1 MQVKCGEGEW
11 GGSNAI
17 LVKRVQLFSQIT
29 LDYTKFMHSQNLTT
43 LGSAKFLV
51 SFETYFQALSDKS
64 KQFCVPGLYRSILQ
78 LFVNDTLHNNIN
90 PYPTILSSVLYSLK
104 YSPVP
109 SFIFKTG
116 IFTSKRDFSQSR
128 NAYPF
133 ILNYNVHYLF
143 PDVEIRC
150 FGTLVPT
157 CIFCLCLM

>member
-1 MQVKCGEGEW
+1 MQVKCGEWGE
-11 GGSNAI
+11 SNAI

-29 LDYTKFMHSQNLTT
+29 LDYTKFMPSQNLTT

-64 KQFCVPGLYRSILQ
+64 KQYSVFYRSILQ

-143 PDVEIRC
+143 SDVEIRC
-150 FGTLVPT
+150 FGTLVP
-157 CIFCLCLM
+157 IFCLCLM